1 MTTRYLPYVF
11 METALHCIVDEHIF
25 FKNETGTCLTV
36 KCNKLKQKGDLK
48 LSLRQEELTKT
59 VKVLYEWQ
67 GIMELYTV
75 FMKSDCFYGLYDLS
89 VFHNFFLFFF
99 LSVSAQ
105 LYITGNT

>member
-1 MTTRYLPYVF
+1 MKRF
-11 METALHCIVDEHIF
+11 IF
-25 FKNETGTCLTV
+25 LKNETGTCLTV

-75 FMKSDCFYGLYDLS
+75 FMKSDCFYGLYVYFITFS
-89 VFHNFFLFFF
+89 YFFF
-99 LSVSAQ
+99 PFRVRPIV
-105 LYITGNT
+105 YYR